1 MHGVLSN
8 TDYASQGGTSVE
20 RDFVEAPSQMYEEWA
35 RRKESL
41 SLLTQFCSPACPAV
55 DDDLLGRLSAARLY
69 GAGLRYSRQ
78 HLYAA
83 YDMATSGATSA
94 DPLALWDTM
103 EGETPLGHVPGTQ
116 FPGAFEHIISGYAA
130 GYYGYMWSEVLAL
143 DMLSAYGDNLMDP
156 AVGHR
161 FRRTILAQ
169 GSQKKA
175 AQMVREFLG
184 REPSNAPFLAE
195 ITGTRTAAQPS
206 R

>member
-1 MHGVLSN
+1 
-8 TDYASQGGTSVE
+8 
-20 RDFVEAPSQMYEEWA
+20 
-35 RRKESL
+35 
-41 SLLTQFCSPACPAV
+41 V
-55 DDDLLGRLSAARLY
+55 DDDLLRRLSAARLY

-83 YDMATSGATSA
+83 YDMATSGTMSA

-103 EGETPLGHVPGTQ
+103 EGETPLGHVAGTQ

-156 AVGHR
+156 AVGRR

-184 REPSNAPFLAE
+184 REPSNAAFLAE
-195 ITGTRTAAQPS
+195 ITGTRGSTMTAH
-206 R
+206 